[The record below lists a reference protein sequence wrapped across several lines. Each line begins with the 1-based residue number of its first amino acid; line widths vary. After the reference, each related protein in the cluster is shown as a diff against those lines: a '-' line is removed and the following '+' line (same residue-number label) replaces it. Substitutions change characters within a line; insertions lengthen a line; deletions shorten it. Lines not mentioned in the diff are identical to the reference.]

1 MGELRRHDPGL
12 YTEVD
17 GETKC
22 LYGQDAVTRCVA
34 QCNFG
39 TLSSDIDYKCTC
51 VTKDASERGLKL
63 QSSSKFWISLWIIFA
78 GGVACVIGAFCLLS
92 AISMCIGER
101 SKNEYSHIEDG
112 KPDSNPSAAPSSS
125 AESTD
130 ATETTPTTDSGE
142 TARESRESM
151 WVMPLRCSAV
161 FLAGG
166 LPLLFVGIYI
176 LMLDNGGGYFTGC
189 GELAPQYYD

>member
-1 MGELRRHDPGL
+1 MTESAESAESANVLACRCSILWHDS
-12 YTEVD
+12 E
-17 GETKC
+17 
-22 LYGQDAVTRCVA
+22 AV
-34 QCNFG
+34 
-39 TLSSDIDYKCTC
+39 LSLIW
-51 VTKDASERGLKL
+51 VGIA
-63 QSSSKFWISLWIIFA
+63 
-78 GGVACVIGAFCLLS
+78 
-92 AISMCIGER
+92 
-101 SKNEYSHIEDG
+101 SKNEYSLIEDG

-130 ATETTPTTDSGE
+130 ATETTPKSDSGK
-142 TARESRESM
+142 TARKSRESM

-161 FLAGG
+161 FLARG